1 MLKSVGNDVPSIK
14 YKMLRRSPHV
24 LRARMMVLTLRED
37 NSMPPRGL
45 RQFRLIDSSDVVGR
59 LMVATTLENYWKTKL
74 KM

>member
-1 MLKSVGNDVPSIK
+1 MLKGVGNDVPSIK
-14 YKMLRRSPHV
+14 YKMLRRPPHV
-24 LRARMMVLTLRED
+24 LRARMMVLTFRED

-74 KM
+74 KT